1 MSNGMA
7 EVRVALRS
15 LRKEPGSTAVA
26 IAALAVGIAACATV
40 FSVMDGVLLRPL
52 PFRDLDR
59 LVAIWKADPAQPD
72 AWRFPAIAN
81 FVDWQAESTAF
92 DAVAVGRNRSFTLT
106 SFEAGGTPLMQ
117 EVSCGYFPL
126 LGVAPARGRAFTAEE
141 CRPGGPPALILSHEL
156 WQRLFAADEA
166 VVGKTTELDGRAIPI
181 VGVMPPGF
189 DNPVFGIDVRVQAWL
204 PLPAPQ
210 TLASGLDRRPGE
222 GVVLARLRPGVS
234 LEQARE
240 DLAAAERR
248 LRRVYP
254 EGYENARGV
263 VVPIAER
270 LTREARRPVLLLLGA
285 VGFLMLVA
293 LANVGNIALTRAIE
307 RQREIAVRRAL
318 GASPAALFRQLL
330 AEGLLLAAAG
340 GALGLLAVPA
350 ALRGIDALLPRS
362 PQFPRFRIEADLAVV
377 LFAAGLV
384 VLAGALLAL
393 APLAHLLRGRLEQGL
408 GVAATRAT
416 ADPLRQR
423 LRGGLVA
430 CEVALSLVLLIGS
443 GLMLRSLAGLAA
455 LDPGFEPDR
464 VLTFRVSTR
473 GPAYQSDAAREA
485 FFSRVVQGLR
495 ELPTVE
501 SAGAVTIQPFLT
513 QFGSTPMRIEGRAEP
528 GPGREPR
535 VQPRQALPGFTE
547 ALGIPL
553 VEGRTLAES
562 DDARAMP
569 VAVVSRELARRH
581 FGARSPIGEHIAV
594 LGGPAT
600 GATPVT
606 RRIVGV
612 VGDVR
617 SDAWPP
623 SPVPTV
629 YVPYAQDSFSSSML
643 LAVRARAGEPGALLP
658 EVERVVRGVDR
669 GMPVYLVQ
677 TMAQALAVLDAQR
690 VFFAW
695 LLVAFATLSLGL
707 AASGLYA
714 VVSYLVA
721 RRTREIGV
729 RMALGARPRDVLRL
743 VVVDGVRQAGVGV
756 MLGLPAA
763 FALSRVLEGQLY
775 GVPAHDPLTYLG
787 LSLALLALAAAAS
800 AVPARRAA
808 GISPRRAFSE
818 E

>member
-1 MSNGMA
+1 MFNWMA

-40 FSVMDGVLLRPL
+40 FSVVDGVLLRPL

-330 AEGLLLAAAG
+330 AEALVLAAAG
-340 GALGLLAVPA
+340 GALGLAAVPF
-350 ALRGIDALLPRS
+350 ALRGVDALIPRS
-362 PQFPRFRIEADLAVV
+362 PQAPRFRIEADLLVV
-377 LFAAGLV
+377 LFVAGLV
-384 VLAGALLAL
+384 LVAAALLAT
-393 APLAHLLRGRLEQGL
+393 APLGHLLRGRLEQGL

-416 ADPLRQR
+416 ADPLRSR

-430 CEVALSLVLLIGS
+430 FEVALSLVLLIGS
-443 GLMLRSLAGLAA
+443 GLMLRSLATLYA
-455 LDPGFEPDR
+455 LDPGLDPAR
-464 VLTFRVSTR
+464 ALTFRVSTR
-473 GPAYQSDAAREA
+473 GASYQSAAAREA
-485 FFSRVVQGLR
+485 FFSRVLAGLR
-495 ELPTVE
+495 ERPQVA
-501 SAGAVTIQPFLT
+501 SAGAATIQPFLT
-513 QFGSTPMRIEGRAEP
+513 QFGSTPMRIEGRPDP

-535 VQPRQALPGFTE
+535 VQPRYVLPGFTE

-553 VEGRTLAES
+553 VEGRTLSEA
-562 DDARAMP
+562 DRAGSLP

-581 FGARSPIGEHIAV
+581 FGARSPIGEHLAV
-594 LGGPAT
+594 LDGPAP
-600 GATPVT
+600 AT

-617 SDAWPP
+617 SDSWPP
-623 SPVPTV
+623 QPVPTV
-629 YVPYAQDSFSSSML
+629 YAPYAQDSSSSSML
-643 LAVRARAGEPGALLP
+643 FVVRARGTAPGALLP
-658 EVERVVRGVDR
+658 EVERVVREVDR
-669 GMPVYLVQ
+669 GMPVYQVQ
-677 TMAQALAVLDAQR
+677 TLEQALAVLDAQR

-695 LLVAFATLSLGL
+695 LLVAFALLSLGL
-707 AASGLYA
+707 ASSGLYA

-743 VVVDGVRQAGVGV
+743 VVGDGVRQAAVGVGI
-756 MLGLPAA
+756 GLPV
-763 FALSRVLEGQLY
+763 ALALTRVLEGQLY
-775 GVPAHDPLTYLG
+775 GVRAHDPLTYLA
-787 LSLALLALAAAAS
+787 LSLALLLLAAAAS
-800 AVPARRAA
+800 ALPARRAA
-808 GISPRRAFSE
+808 RTDPRRALSAE
-818 E
+818 

>member
-1 MSNGMA
+1 MA

-40 FSVMDGVLLRPL
+40 FSVVDGVLLRPL

-92 DAVAVGRNRSFTLT
+92 DVVAVGRNRSFTLT

-126 LGVAPARGRAFTAEE
+126 LGVAPVRGRAFTAEE
-141 CRPGGPPALILSHEL
+141 CAPGGPPALILSHEL
-156 WQRLFAADEA
+156 WQRLFAADPA

-204 PLPAPQ
+204 PLQAPQ
-210 TLASGLDRRPGE
+210 TLASGLDRRPSE

-248 LRRVYP
+248 LRRTYP
-254 EGYENARGV
+254 EGYENAKGV
-263 VVPIAER
+263 VVPIGER

-318 GASPAALFRQLL
+318 GASPVALFRQLL
-330 AEGLLLAAAG
+330 AEGLVLAAAG
-340 GALGLLAVPA
+340 GALGLAAVPF
-350 ALRGIDALLPRS
+350 ALRGVDALIPRS
-362 PQFPRFRIEADLAVV
+362 PQFPRFRIEADLLVV
-377 LFAAGLV
+377 LFVAGLV
-384 VLAGALLAL
+384 LVAAALLAM
-393 APLAHLLRGRLEQGL
+393 APLGHLLRGRLEQGL

-416 ADPLRQR
+416 ADPLRSR

-430 CEVALSLVLLIGS
+430 FEVALSLVLLIGS
-443 GLMLRSLAGLAA
+443 GLMLRSLATLYA
-455 LDPGFEPDR
+455 LDPGLDPAR
-464 VLTFRVSTR
+464 ALTFRVSTR
-473 GPAYQSDAAREA
+473 GASYQSAAARGA
-485 FFSRVVQGLR
+485 FFSRVLAGLR
-495 ELPTVE
+495 ERPEVA
-501 SAGAVTIQPFLT
+501 SAGAATIQPFLT
-513 QFGSTPMRIEGRAEP
+513 QFGSAPMRIEGRPDP

-535 VQPRQALPGFTE
+535 VQPRQVLPGFTE

-553 VEGRTLAES
+553 LEGRTLAES
-562 DDARAMP
+562 DDAGSLP
-569 VAVVSRELARRH
+569 VAVISRELARRH
-581 FGARSPIGEHIAV
+581 FGDSSPIGEHLTV

-600 GATPVT
+600 AMAVV

-617 SDAWPP
+617 SDSWPP
-623 SPVPTV
+623 RPAPVV
-629 YVPYAQDSFSSSML
+629 YVPYAQDAFSPSML
-643 LAVRARAGEPGALLP
+643 FVARARGTTPGALLP
-658 EVERVVRGVDR
+658 EVERVVRSIDR
-669 GMPVYLVQ
+669 GMPVYQVQ
-677 TMAQALAVLDAQR
+677 TLEQALAVLDAQR

-695 LLVAFATLSLGL
+695 LLVAFALLSLGL

-743 VVVDGVRQAGVGV
+743 VVGDGVRQAAVGVGI
-756 MLGLPAA
+756 GLPV
-763 FALSRVLEGQLY
+763 ALALTRVLEGQLY
-775 GVPAHDPLTYLG
+775 GVRAHDPLTYLA
-787 LSLALLALAAAAS
+787 LSLALLLLAAAAS
-800 AVPARRAA
+800 ALPARRAA
-808 GISPRRAFSE
+808 RTDPRRALSAE
-818 E
+818 